1 VIRLCL
7 NEGSFVRHVVLIVD
21 RNPVFSAAL
30 CRLLEGHGHR
40 ALAASPERAD
50 LEAAAHGPE
59 VLLLDGD
66 MDPVDVAVTAAVVK
80 REVSGVRTVLLVG
93 ASPEPLAALA
103 REVGALGWVS
113 RQATGDALQQ
123 AVLRAASGRRL
134 ANTAPAP
141 RSGTDGGQPALQGLT
156 ERELLVLRALMGGMR
171 SNGIADLLGISRH
184 TVRTHVQS
192 ILGKLAVHTRLE
204 AGMVGLQAGLSPL
217 SRPRTAVLSRS

>member
-1 VIRLCL
+1 VP
-7 NEGSFVRHVVLIVD
+7 HVVMVVD

-40 ALAASPERAD
+40 ALAATPERAQRD
-50 LEAAAHGPE
+50 AAEHSPG

-66 MDPVDVAVTAAVVK
+66 MDPVDVAVTAAVVR
-80 REVSGVRTVLLVG
+80 REVPEVRTVLLVG
-93 ASPEPLAALA
+93 ESPEPLAALA

-123 AVLRAASGRRL
+123 AILRAASGRRL
-134 ANTAPAP
+134 ASTTPAP
-141 RSGTDGGQPALQGLT
+141 RSSDGAQPALQGLT
-156 ERELLVLRALMGGMR
+156 ERELLVLRALMGGLR
-171 SNGIADLLGISRH
+171 SNGIAELLGISRH

-204 AGMVGLQAGLSPL
+204 AGMVGLEAGLSPL
-217 SRPRTAVLSRS
+217 SRPRTAALSRS

>member
-1 VIRLCL
+1 L
-7 NEGSFVRHVVLIVD
+7 FVRHVVMVVD

-40 ALAASPERAD
+40 ALAATPERAQRD
-50 LEAAAHGPE
+50 AAEHSPG

-66 MDPVDVAVTAAVVK
+66 MDPVDIAVTAAVVR
-80 REVSGVRTVLLVG
+80 REAPEVRTVLLVG
-93 ASPEPLAALA
+93 ESPEPLAALA

-123 AVLRAASGRRL
+123 AILRAASGRRL
-134 ANTAPAP
+134 ASTTPAP
-141 RSGTDGGQPALQGLT
+141 RSSDGVQPALQGLT
-156 ERELLVLRALMGGMR
+156 ERELLVLRALMGGLR
-171 SNGIADLLGISRH
+171 SNGIAELLGISRH

-204 AGMVGLQAGLSPL
+204 AGMVGLEAGLSPL
-217 SRPRTAVLSRS
+217 SRPRTAALSRS